1 MKNQN
6 VLALDLAT
14 KTGYAYRLRDGTV
27 GHGIINM
34 KAKEGQQQGQ
44 RWVNF
49 SQGLMDLLSSH
60 NIQHVGFEQID
71 NFAPMKT
78 QGGRYTIPSSAII
91 TIAGCRSILERTC
104 ALNNIP
110 LEGVHIGTIK
120 KNWTGAGNVKKDRM
134 IAEAFKRGYKPMD
147 DNAADALA
155 ILDLILQPY
164 GGLENGSEI

>member
-14 KTGYAYRLRDGTV
+14 KTGYAYRLRDGSV
-27 GHGIINM
+27 GHGVINM
-34 KAKEGQQQGQ
+34 KAKDDQHQGQ

-49 SQGLMDLLSSH
+49 SQGLMELLTRYEIH
-60 NIQHVGFEQID
+60 HVGFEQID
-71 NFAPMKT
+71 HFAPMKT
-78 QGGRYTIPSSAII
+78 KDGRYTIPSSAII
-91 TIAGCRSILERTC
+91 TMAGCRSILERTC

-110 LEGVHIGTIK
+110 LDGMHVSAIK
-120 KNWTGAGNVKKDRM
+120 KSWTGSGGTKKDQM
-134 IAEAFKRGYKPMD
+134 IAEAFRRGYKPMD

-155 ILDLILQPY
+155 ILDLILKPY